1 MNTSVAPNHC
11 LCTRAFPK
19 KTTDARTVKN
29 LRVVVQMEQGSGPNS
44 LTHMKMK
51 YWPRAEA
58 TEKRPICQITVG
70 WRATKPRNSHNSPV
84 AVRAMARKN
93 MDHLFIDRIMCPDLV
108 WCSDF
113 MRSWMAPVTP
123 SQVKETR
130 SRISPTPAKE

>member
-11 LCTRAFPK
+11 RCTRAFPK

-58 TEKRPICQITVG
+58 TEKRPICHSTEG
-70 WRATKPRNSHNSPV
+70 WQATKLEKSHSSPV

-93 MDHLFIDRIMCPDLV
+93 MDHLFIDRIMWPDLV
-108 WCSDF
+108 
-113 MRSWMAPVTP
+113 
-123 SQVKETR
+123 
-130 SRISPTPAKE
+130 